1 MLYQTERLEQ
11 LELLEREIGFF
22 DIKESKTLVISAF
35 DKEMQNKTH
44 QKNKLA
50 GGFGLVATPQSRAF
64 DFGFATL
71 LGQSRL

>member
-11 LELLEREIGFF
+11 TETTKNENGFF

-35 DKEMQNKTH
+35 DKEIQNKTH

-50 GGFGLVATPQSRAF
+50 GGFGLVATPQSRVF